1 MTAPRIEAEFEALDG
16 ERVAIRIRN
25 PQSGSDGGVSENI
38 VSTPNEPVV
47 MMLARQLANRT
58 GQPEFRKALKNA
70 QILAK
75 EFSS

>member
-1 MTAPRIEAEFEALDG
+1 
-16 ERVAIRIRN
+16 
-25 PQSGSDGGVSENI
+25 
-38 VSTPNEPVV
+38 
-47 MMLARQLANRT
+47 MLAWQLANRT